1 MINNSFQG
9 FATYT
14 QYHGIQKVSNE
25 SQVRDRMV
33 IIDVQNVMGMDA
45 LENSAALS
53 QEVTNP
59 RYDAEF
65 GSIAYR

>member
-14 QYHGIQKVSNE
+14 QYHGIQKVFNE

-65 GSIAYR
+65 GRIAYR